1 MADTPADS
9 SSDAPADTT
18 AETAAAA
25 STGAPEGEAADIAS
39 AETPPPE
46 SGGADTAART
56 DDSGAAPAATATTE
70 AAAETSAAPEP
81 KPVVIPQALR
91 GCVDKIHE
99 TIHNDLDDREL
110 VKVLKKHVRQLKE
123 WDQWSEHARNAYA
136 HLIAAEIIH
145 SKAASICIDNG
156 IEFER
161 TGKAEYEH
169 LLRAVQK
176 RTPR

>member
-1 MADTPADS
+1 MADTPADK
-9 SSDAPADTT
+9 PADSTPEASADAAVERPAST
-18 AETAAAA
+18 SAETPAAAA
-25 STGAPEGEAADIAS
+25 SGSEGD
-39 AETPPPE
+39 
-46 SGGADTAART
+46 
-56 DDSGAAPAATATTE
+56 AAPAAKSTD
-70 AAAETSAAPEP
+70 AAAADAVPPAPPEP
-81 KPVVIPQALR
+81 KPVVIPEALR

-161 TGKAEYEH
+161 TGKSEYEH

>member
-1 MADTPADS
+1 MADTPADKPTGS
-9 SSDAPADTT
+9 SPEASADETVERPADTS
-18 AETAAAA
+18 AETPAAAA
-25 STGAPEGEAADIAS
+25 SGSEGD
-39 AETPPPE
+39 
-46 SGGADTAART
+46 
-56 DDSGAAPAATATTE
+56 AAPAAKSAD
-70 AAAETSAAPEP
+70 AAAADAVPPAPPEP
-81 KPVVIPQALR
+81 KPVVIPEALR

-176 RTPR
+176 RKPR

>member
-1 MADTPADS
+1 MADTPVDS
-9 SSDAPADTT
+9 SPEAPADTL
-18 AETAAAA
+18 AETAATAPTA
-25 STGAPEGEAADIAS
+25 SPEGEVTS
-39 AETPPPE
+39 PE
-46 SGGADTAART
+46 SGDAANT
-56 DDSGAAPAATATTE
+56 PKADDSGATPTATEASAPAP
-70 AAAETSAAPEP
+70 SAPEP
-81 KPVVIPQALR
+81 KPVVIPEALR